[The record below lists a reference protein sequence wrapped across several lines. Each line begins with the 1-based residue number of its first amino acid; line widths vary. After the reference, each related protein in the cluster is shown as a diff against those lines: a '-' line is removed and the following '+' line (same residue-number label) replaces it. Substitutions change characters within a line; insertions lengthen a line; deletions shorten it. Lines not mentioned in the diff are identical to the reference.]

1 MFFPRFLSVLQVLGQ
16 VPGFFS
22 SHFVSNQAILV
33 LLSVQTLTFL
43 SPNAGGIKRKQ
54 QKKRIG
60 GEDQEGQA
68 GQGEGR
74 AGEAGE
80 TEEEAAAD

>member
-1 MFFPRFLSVLQVLGQ
+1 MFSPRFLSVLQVLGQ

-22 SHFVSNQAILV
+22 CYFISNQVILV
-33 LLSVQTLTFL
+33 LLSAQTLTFL
-43 SPNAGGIKRKQ
+43 SSHAGGIKRKQ

-68 GQGEGR
+68 GQGEGGE
-74 AGEAGE
+74 GEAGE